1 MDMKNGVISRHGALG
16 DRAMVLVP
24 FAEGIEPACIRRSSN
39 TLCIGV
45 HSKQAQLIAFRYTEY
60 SVLDVHTR
68 KIAQR
73 LLLPFLGPPPLRSHA
88 ADPICNR
95 MQIRDTIVNVLAEFG
110 GFTGNIRTAL
120 LFRCCK
126 GKSVPVHQWSNNE
139 LACKGGVSEG
149 SWTLFSPPRSSMQ
162 TVLEDQLSHDYEALA
177 SSATTGFG
185 TEELHS
191 SGCMKELAGR
201 RLENGKS

>member
-24 FAEGIEPACIRRSSN
+24 FAEGIEPACIRRSRFGQHAVYWRAFKTS
-39 TLCIGV
+39 T
-45 HSKQAQLIAFRYTEY
+45 AQ
-60 SVLDVHTR
+60 
-68 KIAQR
+68 KIARR

>member
-24 FAEGIEPACIRRSSN
+24 FAEGIEPACIRRSRF
-39 TLCIGV
+39 GV
-45 HSKQAQLIAFRYTEY
+45 VAFRYTEY
-60 SVLDVHTR
+60 SVLDVHIR
-68 KIAQR
+68 KIARR
-73 LLLPFLGPPPLRSHA
+73 LLLPFLGPPPLHSHA

-120 LFRCCK
+120 LFRCCM

-139 LACKGGVSEG
+139 LACKGGVSDG
-149 SWTLFSPPRSSMQ
+149 S
-162 TVLEDQLSHDYEALA
+162 
-177 SSATTGFG
+177 
-185 TEELHS
+185 
-191 SGCMKELAGR
+191 
-201 RLENGKS
+201 